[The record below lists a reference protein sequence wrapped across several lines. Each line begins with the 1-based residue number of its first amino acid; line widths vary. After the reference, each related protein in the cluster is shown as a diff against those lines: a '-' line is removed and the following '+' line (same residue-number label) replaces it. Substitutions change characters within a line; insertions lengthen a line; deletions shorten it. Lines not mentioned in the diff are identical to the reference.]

1 MPNYG
6 TNYPL
11 YINFVK
17 ENEPF
22 KNETSIKEPIV
33 QYLTNLS
40 FGKKSTMDGLG
51 FRVGLN
57 QRLDQN
63 INLDLSSCFSN
74 LSNSMSVQTKVNTI
88 LNIQ

>member
-40 FGKKSTMDGLG
+40 FGKKEHNGWVGVQGRAKSTA
-51 FRVGLN
+51 
-57 QRLDQN
+57 
-63 INLDLSSCFSN
+63 
-74 LSNSMSVQTKVNTI
+74 
-88 LNIQ
+88 